1 MPGDVL
7 AAYRDI
13 APIDSGFPGR
23 RELWRLAA
31 YLAVVAVVAVDGDG
45 PVGRR
50 YLGRLAAAV
59 RLYR

>member
-1 MPGDVL
+1 VPDDVL

-13 APIDSGFPGR
+13 APIDPGFPGR

-31 YLAVVAVVAVDGDG
+31 YLAVVAVDGDG
-45 PVGRR
+45 LVGRR
-50 YLGRLAAAV
+50 YLGRLAAGV